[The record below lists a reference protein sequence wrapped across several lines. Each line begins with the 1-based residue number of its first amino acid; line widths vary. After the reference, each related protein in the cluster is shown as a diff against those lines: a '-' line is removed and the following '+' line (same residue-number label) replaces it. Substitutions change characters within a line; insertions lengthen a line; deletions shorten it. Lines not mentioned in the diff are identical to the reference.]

1 MAPAPPAWRRLFH
14 IGAGSTI
21 PILGIFVSS
30 GVMVFLLATLSGLAL
45 VVELARFKLPS
56 LNSLLVRELRPLLK
70 QTEDRRLTGATYIA
84 VSALVAFLIFD
95 KPIAVT
101 ALLFLSLGDPI
112 AAVVGNRMGGFRVFG
127 KSPWGTVAFAAAS
140 LAMSAVLAVADVA
153 SPYWLLAAGAAV
165 AAVVELVPFPVD
177 DNVTIPLIS
186 GAAMTLMAV

>member
-112 AAVVGNRMGGFRVFG
+112 AAVVGSRMGGVRVFG
-127 KSPWGTVAFAAAS
+127 KSPWGTLAFAAAS

-153 SPYWLLAAGAAV
+153 SPIGCW
-165 AAVVELVPFPVD
+165 
-177 DNVTIPLIS
+177 PLGQPS
-186 GAAMTLMAV
+186 PLWWSLFRSPLTTM

>member
-112 AAVVGNRMGGFRVFG
+112 AAVVGSRMGGFRVFG